1 MWYNT
6 SKILFERRDLRKMYV
21 SDANGVEAK
30 ELIGVLMGEYKMTQ
44 LDVANWCGVARY
56 LVSRWMNGLS
66 NPCDRNLV
74 KLREAVDRL
83 EGVRVRYKG
92 QALDFL
98 IEGV

>member
-6 SKILFERRDLRKMYV
+6 GKILFERRDLRNMYV
-21 SDANGVEAK
+21 SDVNGVEAR
-30 ELIGVLMGEYKMTQ
+30 ELMGELMGGYKMTQ
-44 LDVANWCGVARY
+44 RDIASWCGVARY
-56 LVSRWMNGLS
+56 IVSRWMNGLA
-66 NPCDRNLV
+66 NPCDKNLV

-83 EGVRVRYKG
+83 KGVRVRYKG